1 MAYKMPSP
9 EGAKHPR
16 VSAFYMP
23 YSPSAY
29 ASVRGLWASVLEFQE
44 FDEAI

>member
-9 EGAKHPR
+9 EGVKCLRA
-16 VSAFYMP
+16 STFYMP

-29 ASVRGLWASVLEFQE
+29 VLTIIASVRGL
-44 FDEAI
+44 

>member
-1 MAYKMPSP
+1 M
-9 EGAKHPR
+9 
-16 VSAFYMP
+16 VFYMP

-29 ASVRGLWASVLEFQE
+29 NYIVASVRGQASVLDFQE

>member
-9 EGAKHPR
+9 KGTKHIR
-16 VSAFYMP
+16 ASVFHMP

-29 ASVRGLWASVLEFQE
+29 VLTIIASVSGL
-44 FDEAI
+44 

>member
-9 EGAKHPR
+9 KGAKHPR
-16 VSAFYMP
+16 ASAFYMP

-29 ASVRGLWASVLEFQE
+29 VLTIIASVRGL
-44 FDEAI
+44 